1 MKKTKEEM
9 KRTVKSVTAD
19 DLLKSAL
26 EAWAKENYHNDP
38 NTVLGEDGLLN
49 RLKKQLI
56 ETMLEGEMTHHL
68 GYEKYA
74 AEGINSGNSRNGSD
88 PKTVKTENGVIEL
101 TIPRDRNA
109 TFEPKI
115 VPKYKR
121 RLGKFDDQ
129 VISLYTRG
137 MTQAEIAEHLKEI
150 YNVEVSVELI
160 SAITDVVADEVK
172 TWQARRLD
180 EVYPIAYLDAL
191 RVKGRHNG
199 QVMTRVI
206 YVVVGVNMAG
216 TKEILGLWACESEG
230 AKFWAGVLN
239 DLKNRGVQDILI
251 ACVDGL
257 KGFPEAINAVF
268 PRTEIQL
275 CIVHLIRSS
284 MKQVAYTDMKAVA
297 KDLKPV
303 YTAATVEAA
312 ELALNEFDKIW
323 GERYPMVAK
332 SWRSVWGHVVPF
344 FKYPPDIRRAIY
356 TTNAI
361 ESVNSS
367 CRHIINNRNL
377 FPSDEAIF
385 KLLFLTLTNAAKKW
399 TMPIKNWARALQ
411 QFAIFFEGRVPL
423 PGLATTQNF
432 AD

>member
-1 MKKTKEEM
+1 MKKTKEDM
-9 KRTVKSVTAD
+9 KRSVKPISADEMLKTAI
-19 DLLKSAL
+19 
-26 EAWAKENYHNDP
+26 EAWARENYHNDP
-38 NTVLGEDGLLN
+38 ATVMGEDGLLSQL
-49 RLKKQLI
+49 RKQLI
-56 ETMLEGEMTHHL
+56 EMMLKGEMTHHL

-74 AEGINSGNSRNGSD
+74 SEGIKSGNSRNGSES
-88 PKTVKTENGVIEL
+88 KTVKMEDGAIQL
-101 TIPRDRNA
+101 SIPRDRNA

-160 SAITDVVADEVK
+160 SAITDVVAEEVK

-180 EVYPIAYLDAL
+180 EVYPIAYLDGL

-230 AKFWAGVLN
+230 AKFWTGVLN
-239 DLKNRGVQDILI
+239 ELKNRGVQNILI

-268 PRTEIQL
+268 PRTEVQL

-303 YTAATVEAA
+303 YTAATAEAA

-323 GERYPMVAK
+323 GERYP
-332 SWRSVWGHVVPF
+332 G
-344 FKYPPDIRRAIY
+344 
-356 TTNAI
+356 
-361 ESVNSS
+361 
-367 CRHIINNRNL
+367 
-377 FPSDEAIF
+377 
-385 KLLFLTLTNAAKKW
+385 
-399 TMPIKNWARALQ
+399 
-411 QFAIFFEGRVPL
+411 GRVSEIGSSANCVLGPETE
-423 PGLATTQNF
+423 GTMCEWEAQNTLG
-432 AD
+432 D

>member
-1 MKKTKEEM
+1 MKKTKEEL
-9 KRTVKSVTAD
+9 KRTVKPVTAD

-38 NTVLGEDGLLN
+38 DTVLGEEGLLN

-56 ETMLEGEMTHHL
+56 ETMLEGEITHHL

-74 AEGINSGNSRNGSD
+74 VQGINSGNSRNGSE

-101 TIPRDRNA
+101 SIPRDRNA

-137 MTQAEIAEHLKEI
+137 MTQSEIAEHLKEI

-206 YVVVGVNMAG
+206 YGVVGVNMAG

-275 CIVHLIRSS
+275 CS
-284 MKQVAYTDMKAVA
+284 
-297 KDLKPV
+297 
-303 YTAATVEAA
+303 
-312 ELALNEFDKIW
+312 
-323 GERYPMVAK
+323 
-332 SWRSVWGHVVPF
+332 
-344 FKYPPDIRRAIY
+344 
-356 TTNAI
+356 
-361 ESVNSS
+361 
-367 CRHIINNRNL
+367 
-377 FPSDEAIF
+377 
-385 KLLFLTLTNAAKKW
+385 
-399 TMPIKNWARALQ
+399 
-411 QFAIFFEGRVPL
+411 L
-423 PGLATTQNF
+423 P
-432 AD
+432 